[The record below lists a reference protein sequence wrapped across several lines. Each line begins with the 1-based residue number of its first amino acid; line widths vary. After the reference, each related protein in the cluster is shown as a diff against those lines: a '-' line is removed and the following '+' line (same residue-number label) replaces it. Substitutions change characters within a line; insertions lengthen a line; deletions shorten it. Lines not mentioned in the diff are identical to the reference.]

1 MLAYRARDVR
11 EKSAVSVVPQKRTG
25 VFEKDRK
32 RYRYQSVEIYEIVFI
47 LCSARSNFEGSA
59 LGCINEKSEADSHLR
74 AREDAASTLTR
85 HGAARPGM
93 AHRRVF
99 TSIKENTSLKRDDYY
114 ERVRK

>member
-1 MLAYRARDVR
+1 M
-11 EKSAVSVVPQKRTG
+11 
-25 VFEKDRK
+25 
-32 RYRYQSVEIYEIVFI
+32 EIHDIVFI

-99 TSIKENTSLKRDDYY
+99 TSIKENTSLKRDDLAFNIHQTPAGKICQIMWKASFA
-114 ERVRK
+114 RKDAC